1 MRIEKT
7 ATVVSSTTAAV
18 LVIFKLAVGLI
29 SGSVAVLASA
39 IDSLLDLAVS
49 IFNFFALHHS
59 ERAPDETFNFGRGK
73 LEAIAS
79 VVEATIISM
88 SGLFIFYSAVDK
100 VLTPRPITYMEASI
114 GVMGVSIVLTAL
126 LVLFLNDVAGR
137 SNNLVIR
144 ADALHYKTDLFT
156 NGAVLLALLVI
167 HFSGFELIDPLLGI
181 GIAVYMIVSA
191 YPIMKEGVLM
201 LLDAALSPEEIARI
215 TTMLDTSRGLNGY
228 HHLQTRRS
236 GSDVFVSV
244 HLVFNETISLLDA
257 HRVGDRIESNLALLF
272 PNDRVHPLVHMD
284 PYDDSEINAYEQ
296 QTLYRRTT

>member
-7 ATVVSSTTAAV
+7 ATVVSSSTAAILV
-18 LVIFKLAVGLI
+18 LFKLIVGLM

-39 IDSLLDLAVS
+39 IDSLLDLSVS
-49 IFNFFALHHS
+49 IFNFFALHQS
-59 ERAPDETFNFGRGK
+59 ERAPDENFNFGRGK

-100 VLTPRPITYMEASI
+100 IITPRPITHMDASI
-114 GVMGVSIVLTAL
+114 TVMGISIVLTAL
-126 LVLFLNDVAGR
+126 LVLFLNHVAKR

-167 HFSGFELIDPLLGI
+167 HFSSFELVDPLLGI
-181 GIAVYMIVSA
+181 GIAVYMIISA

-201 LLDAALSPEEIARI
+201 LLDAALTPEELGRI
-215 TTMLDTSRGLNGY
+215 TTMLTMSRGLNGY

-236 GSDVFVSV
+236 GSDIFVSM
-244 HLVFNETISLLDA
+244 HLVFDEKISLLDA
-257 HRVGDRIESNLALLF
+257 HRVADRIEANLTMLF
-272 PNDRVHPLVHMD
+272 PNDRVHPMVHMD
-284 PYDDSEINAYEQ
+284 PFDDSEINAFEQ
-296 QTLYRRTT
+296 QQLYRSTP